1 MKCRVLL
8 TREIGDIEKDK
19 KEFLRRGIGIV
30 KLPLI
35 KTVDM
40 PFSCPDNKPDY
51 IVFQSKRAFG
61 YFEKRTAIPKD
72 AIIIAVGEKTRK
84 FIEEKGYIVSL
95 VPKDQRAEGICEIM
109 ETQKR
114 GIVWIPRAEAGREEA
129 ILCLRRMGFTVFPF
143 PVYKT
148 FNIYYKPSVFICR
161 VNRVDAVVFA
171 SPSAVVGFFENL
183 KNCKGNID
191 LQGILIVSIGK
202 TTKSCLRDYGIEKV
216 LTPSKPSMEAVAE
229 FLANIWHGS

>member
-1 MKCRVLL
+1 MKRRVLL

-19 KEFLRRGIGIV
+19 KEFLRRGMGIV

-35 KTVDM
+35 KTVDI
-40 PFSCPDNKPDY
+40 PFTCPDKNPDY
-51 IVFQSKRAFG
+51 IVFQSKRAFE
-61 YFEKRTAIPKD
+61 YFEKRAVIPPD
-72 AIIIAVGEKTRK
+72 AIIIAVGEKTRR
-84 FIEEKGYIVSL
+84 FIEDKGYKVSL
-95 VPKDQRAEGICEIM
+95 VPKDQRAGGICEIM

-114 GIVWIPRAEAGREEA
+114 GVVWIPRAEAGREEA

-161 VNRVDAVVFA
+161 VKRVDAVVFA
-171 SPSAVVGFFENL
+171 SPSAVVGFFENF
-183 KNCKGNID
+183 KNCRGNID
-191 LQGILIVSIGK
+191 LQDILIVSIGK
-202 TTKSCLRDYGIEKV
+202 TTKTCLGDYGIEKV

-229 FLANIWHGS
+229 YLANIWHGS

>member
-1 MKCRVLL
+1 MKRRLLL

-35 KTVDM
+35 KTVDI
-40 PFSCPDNKPDY
+40 PFTCPEKNPDY
-51 IVFQSKRAFG
+51 IVFQSKRAFKH
-61 YFEKRTAIPKD
+61 FEKRAVIPPD

-84 FIEEKGYIVSL
+84 FIEDKGYKVSL

-114 GIVWIPRAEAGREEA
+114 GVVWIPRAEAGREEA
-129 ILCLRRMGFTVFPF
+129 ILCLRKMGFTVFPF

-161 VNRVDAVVFA
+161 VSKVDAVVFA

-183 KNCKGNID
+183 KNCRGNID
-191 LQGILIVSIGK
+191 LQDILIVSIGK
-202 TTKSCLRDYGIEKV
+202 TTKSCLRDYGIERV

-229 FLANIWHGS
+229 YLANIWHGS

>member
-84 FIEEKGYIVSL
+84 FIEEKGYRVSL

-129 ILCLRRMGFTVFPF
+129 ILCLRRMGFAVFTF

-161 VNRVDAVVFA
+161 VNMVDAVVFA

-191 LQGILIVSIGK
+191 LQDILIVSIGK

>member
-1 MKCRVLL
+1 MKRRVLL
-8 TREIGDIEKDK
+8 TREISDIERDK
-19 KEFLRRGIGIV
+19 IQFLRRGMGIV

-35 KTVDM
+35 KTVDI
-40 PFSCPDNKPDY
+40 PFSCPDRSPDY
-51 IVFQSKRAFG
+51 IVFQSKRAFE
-61 YFEKRTAIPKD
+61 YFEKRTVIPKD

-183 KNCKGNID
+183 KNCRGNID
-191 LQGILIVSIGK
+191 LQDILIVSIGK
-202 TTKSCLRDYGIEKV
+202 TTKSCLRDYGIENV
-216 LTPSKPSMEAVAE
+216 LTPSKPSMEAVAQY
-229 FLANIWHGS
+229 LADIWHSS